1 MPDQV
6 QKLHD
11 PHPHP
16 QERYLDL
23 YGPHSPANSDSPL
36 SLVVRKEEQRKL
48 VLVDSPGRSSGFSDG
63 SYESSPNRSPHQE
76 AAYDTQDRLP
86 RLPNPQNEPE
96 TEKPLSLVIRKN
108 LAHCEDSAS
117 KYTIHHKVSNNNYN
131 QHNLSKQTA
140 PPKKKS
146 DYWTEPNV
154 AINSKNADN
163 INSSEHYNERLVNV
177 DEDYQDRDSG
187 NEDSE
192 PALVISEAI
201 HEEEEIDQEIAHDF
215 STLRQRSAAIPI
227 KELSE
232 SQKQDES
239 TKSAGIKIK
248 AFALPSKEE
257 ENISTEEVSPIA
269 EADGIS
275 DLSSEC
281 ASTSSVDTW
290 SSSMIEGKPYTYGSD
305 VVIRRI
311 SRSSNGES
319 VYQCDFCDKLFA
331 NKYHLQSHLV
341 THTGERAF
349 TCKICKKTF
358 GRKSTLRAHM
368 TTHTKVSNFMCTVCE
383 KACNDN
389 NSLEEHMRMHTGEK
403 PFVCSICQKAYARK
417 SHLNVHYRVHT
428 GERPFVCEYC
438 NKDFTEKRFLN
449 DHMQTA
455 HNGIDGPLKC
465 PNCAREFAY
474 KTSLKQHLK
483 KQMCERNMKRA
494 HGNLSSGSVAKQF
507 QCPFC
512 DKSYSWKQTLKQH
525 VSMYHRNKV
534 HTDEFWRY
542 ELTKNR
548 RTIMDDKANE
558 DLWKKQLGKHA
569 EETAKLKLEA
579 EAAAAAAAAA
589 QASIVENDTS
599 SVQTANEEKSS
610 ENNNQEENNKWLDQ
624 INRASNGQ
632 PDGENVTTE
641 MKLLALQSLQNSLH
655 FMSMANPQFAAMSSL
670 QRFANL
676 QNVSG
681 QESAIPPQIKLEN
694 PGGPPQESYLSLLA
708 QIAKKE
714 SDDRFDNMKTIDG
727 DNQSKEMSSFNN
739 NNSNN
744 VNNNNTNG
752 SSENVLPLLPTKEE
766 SSVKRTQMWLQQ
778 VNKYRHKP
786 PKEEL
791 DANHEELWEQQISRV
806 KKNPVRSPLEPV
818 EIVIED
824 DSDASIREFRSN
836 SPFQP
841 PRPLSRHSRRS
852 TINNNNNESITV
864 FQTKIVLSQPAGAHG
879 TATLS
884 IPQQFISQPGTPV
897 LSPKVFLHATHGNTI
912 TENQGTSSHD
922 SQKELSD
929 RFKTPNEKE
938 LGRPSPAQTPVPRE
952 QSPAPAA
959 HCGEDASMLKS
970 LLLDRMKRKRSSSI
984 EADVN
989 SKKSTSAIVPKVSK
1003 PVAIPEQPQDILRKR
1018 LLGWV
1023 DPPIPKASPKQERTT
1038 VPVEARRSQEPSATP
1053 MRSQARQNLNHNY
1066 GQVFQIDLNH
1076 QEEEPQRNLQA
1087 RNSQAR
1093 NSTARNSPAR
1103 NSLAGNL
1110 PETQNQPEPLNN
1122 TGKNLSTKKETS
1134 GAKKEN
1140 TVTYANTSV
1149 LKHLLHRYTEMNQ

>member
-16 QERYLDL
+16 QERYLGL

-48 VLVDSPGRSSGFSDG
+48 VFDSPGRSSGFSDG

-76 AAYDTQDRLP
+76 AAYDAQDRLP
-86 RLPNPQNEPE
+86 YPQNEPE

-108 LAHCEDSAS
+108 LAHCEDPKSE
-117 KYTIHHKVSNNNYN
+117 YTVHPKVSNNSYN
-131 QHNLSKQTA
+131 HKKLSTHAA

-146 DYWTEPNV
+146 DYWTEPNI
-154 AINSKNADN
+154 AKNCENAGN
-163 INSSEHYNERLVNV
+163 NNFSERFNERLVNV
-177 DEDYQDRDSG
+177 ADDYQDRDSG

-201 HEEEEIDQEIAHDF
+201 PEEEEIDQEIAHDF
-215 STLRQRSAAIPI
+215 STLRQRAVTIPI
-227 KELSE
+227 KENRCKPESELLE
-232 SQKQDES
+232 SQKHEDN

-248 AFALPSKEE
+248 AFAKLLDESGSSSKEE
-257 ENISTEEVSPIA
+257 ANISHEEVSPIV
-269 EADGIS
+269 EGDGIS

-281 ASTSSVDTW
+281 ASISSVDTW

-569 EETAKLKLEA
+569 EETAKLKQEA
-579 EAAAAAAAAA
+579 EAAAAAAAA
-589 QASIVENDTS
+589 QATIPETDGSSI
-599 SVQTANEEKSS
+599 QTANEEKSS
-610 ENNNQEENNKWLDQ
+610 ENNNSQEENNKWLDQ
-624 INRASNGQ
+624 INRASNSQAGN
-632 PDGENVTTE
+632 ENVTTE

-655 FMSMANPQFAAMSSL
+655 FMSMGMSGPQFAAMSSL

-676 QNVSG
+676 QNISG
-681 QESAIPPQIKLEN
+681 QESVAPAQIKLEN
-694 PGGPPQESYLSLLA
+694 PAGAPQESYLSLLA

-714 SDDRFDNMKTIDG
+714 SDDRFDNMKPIDTG
-727 DNQSKEMSSFNN
+727 DNQLKEMSSFTNKN
-739 NNSNN
+739 
-744 VNNNNTNG
+744 NG
-752 SSENVLPLLPTKEE
+752 SSDNVLPLLPTKEE

-824 DSDASIREFRSN
+824 DSDASIREFAAN

-864 FQTKIVLSQPAGAHG
+864 FQTKIVLSQSAGPQG
-879 TATLS
+879 TTTLS
-884 IPQQFISQPGTPV
+884 IPHQFISQPGTPDM
-897 LSPKVFLHATHGNTI
+897 SPKVFLQPTHVNPI
-912 TENQGTSSHD
+912 TENQGISSQEH
-922 SQKELSD
+922 QQELSD
-929 RFKTPNEKE
+929 HFKTPNEKE
-938 LGRPSPAQTPVPRE
+938 LGRPSPAQTPAPRE
-952 QSPAPAA
+952 QSPAPVP

-989 SKKSTSAIVPKVSK
+989 SKKSTSSIVPKVSK
-1003 PVAIPEQPQDILRKR
+1003 PVTIPEQPQDILRKR

-1023 DPPIPKASPKQERTT
+1023 DPPTPKESPKQERTT
-1038 VPVEARRSQEPSATP
+1038 GPVEARRSQQPSAT
-1053 MRSQARQNLNHNY
+1053 QAQSKAEQNLTQNY
-1066 GQVFQIDLNH
+1066 GQVFQIDLNQ
-1076 QEEEPQRNLQA
+1076 QEVE
-1087 RNSQAR
+1087 
-1093 NSTARNSPAR
+1093 PAR
-1103 NSLAGNL
+1103 NSLARNSSAKSS
-1110 PETQNQPEPLNN
+1110 PPNQNGSEGTNN
-1122 TGKNLSTKKETS
+1122 AAQNMSTKEEAP

>member
-6 QKLHD
+6 QKLHG

-16 QERYLDL
+16 QERYLGL

-76 AAYDTQDRLP
+76 AAYDGHERLP
-86 RLPNPQNEPE
+86 YQQNEHE

-108 LAHCEDSAS
+108 LGHCEDPKA
-117 KYTIHHKVSNNNYN
+117 KVSEYSVHPKVSQNIYN
-131 QHNLSKQTA
+131 QQSSSKLTA

-146 DYWTEPNV
+146 DYWTEPSIAVNDG
-154 AINSKNADN
+154 NNN
-163 INSSEHYNERLVNV
+163 NTREHFNERLVNV
-177 DEDYQDRDSG
+177 GEDYRDRDSG

-192 PALVISEAI
+192 PPLVISETNPD
-201 HEEEEIDQEIAHDF
+201 EDDLDQEIAHDF
-215 STLRQRSAAIPI
+215 STIRQRSGAIPI
-227 KELSE
+227 KANRSTPESE
-232 SQKQDES
+232 SQKQDDTS
-239 TKSAGIKIK
+239 KSAGIKIK
-248 AFALPSKEE
+248 AFAKLLEEGGNSSKEE
-257 ENISTEEVSPIA
+257 TNISNEEVSPIV
-269 EADGIS
+269 EDGIS

-281 ASTSSVDTW
+281 ASVSSVDTW

-579 EAAAAAAAAA
+579 EAAAAAASAAA
-589 QASIVENDTS
+589 AAAVAIAENDGS
-599 SVQTANEEKSS
+599 SIQTANEEKSS
-610 ENNNQEENNKWLDQ
+610 ENNNQDENSKWLDQ
-624 INRASNGQ
+624 INRAGTSQASN
-632 PDGENVTTE
+632 ENVTTE

-655 FMSMANPQFAAMSSL
+655 FMSMGMSGPQFAAMSSL

-676 QNVSG
+676 QNISG
-681 QESAIPPQIKLEN
+681 PESAAPAQQIKLEN
-694 PGGPPQESYLSLLA
+694 PAGAPQESYLSLLA

-714 SDDRFDNMKTIDG
+714 SDDRFDNMKPTIDTG
-727 DNQSKEMSSFNN
+727 DNQLKEMSSF
-739 NNSNN
+739 
-744 VNNNNTNG
+744 TNKDTG
-752 SSENVLPLLPTKEE
+752 SPDNVLPLPPTKEE

-824 DSDASIREFRSN
+824 DSDASIREYNGN

-852 TINNNNNESITV
+852 TINNNNNESVTV
-864 FQTKIVLSQPAGAHG
+864 FQTKIVLSHPAGPQG

-884 IPQQFISQPGTPV
+884 LPQQFISQPGPSGI
-897 LSPKVFLHATHGNTI
+897 SPKVFLQPSYI
-912 TENQGTSSHD
+912 KPKIENQGSD
-922 SQKELSD
+922 SQDPYDHIS
-929 RFKTPNEKE
+929 TPNEQV
-938 LGRPSPAQTPVPRE
+938 LGRPSPVPTPAPRE
-952 QSPAPAA
+952 QSPAPVA

-984 EADVN
+984 ETDAN
-989 SKKSTSAIVPKVSK
+989 SKKSTSMNVPKVSK
-1003 PVAIPEQPQDILRKR
+1003 PVTIPEQPQDILRKR

-1023 DPPIPKASPKQERTT
+1023 DPPAPKESPKQERTT
-1038 VPVEARRSQEPSATP
+1038 APVVTPRSQEPSANRLQSRP
-1053 MRSQARQNLNHNY
+1053 GQNLNQNY
-1066 GQVFQIDLNH
+1066 GQVFQIDLNQ
-1076 QEEEPQRNLQA
+1076 QEESVRTSPA
-1087 RNSQAR
+1087 GH
-1093 NSTARNSPAR
+1093 SPAR
-1103 NSLAGNL
+1103 ISPPPINR
-1110 PETQNQPEPLNN
+1110 PEGPNDSREN
-1122 TGKNLSTKKETS
+1122 KSTKKENS

>member
-1 MPDQV
+1 V
-6 QKLHD
+6 
-11 PHPHP
+11 HPKV
-16 QERYLDL
+16 
-23 YGPHSPANSDSPL
+23 G
-36 SLVVRKEEQRKL
+36 
-48 VLVDSPGRSSGFSDG
+48 
-63 SYESSPNRSPHQE
+63 
-76 AAYDTQDRLP
+76 
-86 RLPNPQNEPE
+86 QNIYSQQN
-96 TEKPLSLVIRKN
+96 T
-108 LAHCEDSAS
+108 
-117 KYTIHHKVSNNNYN
+117 SNVA
-131 QHNLSKQTA
+131 A

-146 DYWTEPNV
+146 DYWAESVIAVNDGNNNNTR
-154 AINSKNADN
+154 
-163 INSSEHYNERLVNV
+163 EHLNERLVNV
-177 DEDYQDRDSG
+177 GEDYRDRDSG

-192 PALVISEAI
+192 PPLVISEAGPDEDDMEQDI
-201 HEEEEIDQEIAHDF
+201 PHDF
-215 STLRQRSAAIPI
+215 STIRHSSAAIPI
-227 KELSE
+227 KTNRCSSESE
-232 SQKQDES
+232 SQKIYENS
-239 TKSAGIKIK
+239 KSAGIKIK
-248 AFALPSKEE
+248 AFAKLLEEGGNSSKEE
-257 ENISTEEVSPIA
+257 ANISNEEVSPIV
-269 EADGIS
+269 EGDGIS

-281 ASTSSVDTW
+281 ASISSVDTW

-589 QASIVENDTS
+589 AAENDGS
-599 SVQTANEEKSS
+599 SIQTANEEKSS
-610 ENNNQEENNKWLDQ
+610 ESNTQDENSKWLDQ
-624 INRASNGQ
+624 INRAGTSQASN
-632 PDGENVTTE
+632 ENVTTE

-655 FMSMANPQFAAMSSL
+655 FMSMGMSGPQFAAMSNL

-676 QNVSG
+676 QNISG
-681 QESAIPPQIKLEN
+681 QESAAPAQIKIEN
-694 PGGPPQESYLSLLA
+694 PSGPPQESYLSLLA

-714 SDDRFDNMKTIDG
+714 SDDRFDNLKPTIDTG
-727 DNQSKEMSSFNN
+727 DNQLKEMSSYTNKD
-739 NNSNN
+739 
-744 VNNNNTNG
+744 NG
-752 SSENVLPLLPTKEE
+752 SSDNVLPLPPTKEE

-824 DSDASIREFRSN
+824 DSDAPSRELN
-836 SPFQP
+836 GASPFQP

-852 TINNNNNESITV
+852 TINNNNNESVTV
-864 FQTKIVLSQPAGAHG
+864 FQAKIVLSQPTGPQG
-879 TATLS
+879 TTTLS
-884 IPQQFISQPGTPV
+884 LPQQFISPPGPSAM
-897 LSPKVFLHATHGNTI
+897 SPKAFLLPAHAKPKL
-912 TENQGTSSHD
+912 ENQGSDSHD
-922 SQKELSD
+922 PNDHISL
-929 RFKTPNEKE
+929 PNEPE
-938 LGRPSPAQTPVPRE
+938 LGRPSPVPTPAPRE
-952 QSPAPAA
+952 QSPVPAP
-959 HCGEDASMLKS
+959 HFGEDASMLKS

-984 EADVN
+984 ETDVN
-989 SKKSTSAIVPKVSK
+989 SKKSTSSSVPKVSK
-1003 PVAIPEQPQDILRKR
+1003 PLAIPEQPQDILRKR

-1023 DPPIPKASPKQERTT
+1023 DPPAPKEPPKQERATAS
-1038 VPVEARRSQEPSATP
+1038 VPPQRSQEPSRVRAQTP
-1053 MRSQARQNLNHNY
+1053 AGEHLNQNY
-1066 GQVFQIDLNH
+1066 GQVFQIDLNQ
-1076 QEEEPQRNLQA
+1076 QEESA
-1087 RNSQAR
+1087 R
-1093 NSTARNSPAR
+1093 SPPVR
-1103 NSLAGNL
+1103 HSLPTVSPPPNNP
-1110 PETQNQPEPLNN
+1110 PEQPNHTSDN
-1122 TGKNLSTKKETS
+1122 KSTKKEN
-1134 GAKKEN
+1134 AAIKKE
-1140 TVTYANTSV
+1140 TPVTYANTSV

>member
-16 QERYLDL
+16 QERYLGL

-76 AAYDTQDRLP
+76 AAYDTHERISY
-86 RLPNPQNEPE
+86 PQNEPE

-108 LAHCEDSAS
+108 VSNFDESNS
-117 KYTIHHKVSNNNYN
+117 KVLEYSVHQKVSQTSYN
-131 QHNLSKQTA
+131 SHSSPGQSA

-146 DYWTEPNV
+146 NYWTDPNPPLHEKSV
-154 AINSKNADN
+154 SNARED
-163 INSSEHYNERLVNV
+163 YNERLVNTGR
-177 DEDYQDRDSG
+177 DYQDRDSG

-192 PALVISEAI
+192 PPLVISEGNFDDDEDI
-201 HEEEEIDQEIAHDF
+201 HQEIAHDF
-215 STLRQRSAAIPI
+215 STLRPKSTASVNETERVTP
-227 KELSE
+227 EHE
-232 SQKQDES
+232 SRKLEDS

-248 AFALPSKEE
+248 AFAKLFEEAGNNSKAEP
-257 ENISTEEVSPIA
+257 NISNEEPAPIH

-281 ASTSSVDTW
+281 ASISSVDTW

-349 TCKICKKTF
+349 TCRICKKTF

-403 PFVCSICQKAYARK
+403 PFVCTICQKAYARK

-494 HGNLSSGSVAKQF
+494 HGNLSGGAVAKQF

-579 EAAAAAAAAA
+579 NAAAATVTAANA
-589 QASIVENDTS
+589 ENDGTS
-599 SVQTANEEKSS
+599 SPSTGEDKPSDNS
-610 ENNNQEENNKWLDQ
+610 NQEENNKWLDQ
-624 INRASNGQ
+624 INRAGGSQANN
-632 PDGENVTTE
+632 ENVTTE

-655 FMSMANPQFAAMSSL
+655 FMSMGIPGPQFAAMSNL

-681 QESAIPPQIKLEN
+681 QESTTQNQVKLEN
-694 PGGPPQESYLSLLA
+694 STGPPQESYLSLLA

-714 SDDRFDNMKTIDG
+714 SDDRFEMKSAVNTG
-727 DNQSKEMSSFNN
+727 DNQLKEMSSY
-739 NNSNN
+739 SNKS
-744 VNNNNTNG
+744 NG
-752 SSENVLPLLPTKEE
+752 SSENVLPLPPTKEE

-786 PKEEL
+786 PKEEI

-824 DSDASIREFRSN
+824 DGEALNREQNGN
-836 SPFQP
+836 SPFPP
-841 PRPLSRHSRRS
+841 PRPLSRQSQRS
-852 TINNNNNESITV
+852 TVNNNNNESITV
-864 FQTKIVLSQPAGAHG
+864 FQTKIVISQPQGLQG

-884 IPQQFISQPGTPV
+884 LPPQFISQPGPSGAG
-897 LSPKVFLHATHGNTI
+897 LSPKVFLQPSNVMPKG
-912 TENQGTSSHD
+912 ENQVNGAF
-922 SQKELSD
+922 ELSD
-929 RFKTPNEKE
+929 QFKAQSDQD
-938 LGRPSPAQTPVPRE
+938 LGRPSPAQTPAPRE
-952 QSPAPAA
+952 QSPTRIA

-984 EADVN
+984 EADLN
-989 SKKSTSAIVPKVSK
+989 SKKSNSSNIQKVSK
-1003 PVAIPEQPQDILRKR
+1003 PMAIPEQPQDILRKR

-1023 DPPIPKASPKQERTT
+1023 DPPPPASKESPKHDDLST
-1038 VPVEARRSQEPSATP
+1038 PSDPRRSQEQSSPAQP
-1053 MRSQARQNLNHNY
+1053 NPVGQNPNQNY
-1066 GQVFQIDLNH
+1066 GQVFQIDLN
-1076 QEEEPQRNLQA
+1076 QTDEESAKGSLTQ
-1087 RNSQAR
+1087 
-1093 NSTARNSPAR
+1093 NSTARVAATPPSRPELENNNNS
-1103 NSLAGNL
+1103 GD
-1110 PETQNQPEPLNN
+1110 
-1122 TGKNLSTKKETS
+1122 KTS
-1134 GAKKEN
+1134 AKKEKSGGKKEKE
-1140 TVTYANTSV
+1140 VTYANTSV
-1149 LKHLLHRYTEMNQ
+1149 LKHLLHRYTETNQ

>member
-6 QKLHD
+6 QKFHEH
-11 PHPHP
+11 HPHP
-16 QERYLDL
+16 QERYLGL

-76 AAYDTQDRLP
+76 SGHDGHERLP
-86 RLPNPQNEPE
+86 YHQAEQE
-96 TEKPLSLVIRKN
+96 SEKPLSLVIRKKV
-108 LAHCEDSAS
+108 AHSEDHEA
-117 KYTIHHKVSNNNYN
+117 KVSEYSVHPKES
-131 QHNLSKQTA
+131 QHNFSQQGSSKISA

-146 DYWTEPNV
+146 EYWTESNDGNN
-154 AINSKNADN
+154 NSTR
-163 INSSEHYNERLVNV
+163 EHFDVVNV
-177 DEDYQDRDSG
+177 GEDYRDRDSG

-192 PALVISEAI
+192 PPLVISEAGP
-201 HEEEEIDQEIAHDF
+201 EEDDMDQETPHDF
-215 STLRQRSAAIPI
+215 STIRHRSSALPRCPP
-227 KELSE
+227 ESE
-232 SQKQDES
+232 SQKEES
-239 TKSAGIKIK
+239 SKSAGIKIK
-248 AFALPSKEE
+248 AFAKLLEEGGSSSKEE
-257 ENISTEEVSPIA
+257 QNISNEEVSPVGDG
-269 EADGIS
+269 DGIS

-281 ASTSSVDTW
+281 ASISSVDTW

-579 EAAAAAAAAA
+579 EAAAVAAASAAT
-589 QASIVENDTS
+589 ENDGS
-599 SVQTANEEKSS
+599 SVQTANEEKMS
-610 ENNNQEENNKWLDQ
+610 ENTNQDENSKWLDQ
-624 INRASNGQ
+624 INRASTSQENN
-632 PDGENVTTE
+632 ENVSTE
-641 MKLLALQSLQNSLH
+641 IKLLALQSLQNSLH
-655 FMSMANPQFAAMSSL
+655 FMSMGMSGPQFAAMSNL

-676 QNVSG
+676 QNISG
-681 QESAIPPQIKLEN
+681 QESTAPAQIKLEN
-694 PGGPPQESYLSLLA
+694 PTGPPQESYLSLLA

-714 SDDRFDNMKTIDG
+714 SDDRFDNMKATIDTG
-727 DNQSKEMSSFNN
+727 DNQLKDMSSF
-739 NNSNN
+739 
-744 VNNNNTNG
+744 TNKMTG
-752 SSENVLPLLPTKEE
+752 SPEHVLPLPPTKEE

-824 DSDASIREFRSN
+824 DGDASTRELNRS

-852 TINNNNNESITV
+852 TINNNNNESVTV
-864 FQTKIVLSQPAGAHG
+864 FQTKIVLSGPTGPQG

-884 IPQQFISQPGTPV
+884 LPQNIISQPGPSGM
-897 LSPKVFLHATHGNTI
+897 SPKVFLQPAVVTPKL
-912 TENQGTSSHD
+912 ENQGSD
-922 SQKELSD
+922 SQD
-929 RFKTPNEKE
+929 PNDHISVPNDP
-938 LGRPSPAQTPVPRE
+938 GRPSPVPTPAPRE
-952 QSPAPAA
+952 HSPAPVAP
-959 HCGEDASMLKS
+959 CGEDASMLKS
-970 LLLDRMKRKRSSSI
+970 LLLDRMKRKRSPSI
-984 EADVN
+984 ESDAN
-989 SKKSTSAIVPKVSK
+989 SKKSSSLSVPKVSK
-1003 PVAIPEQPQDILRKR
+1003 PIPIPEQPQDILRKR

-1023 DPPIPKASPKQERTT
+1023 DPPAPKEPPKQQR
-1038 VPVEARRSQEPSATP
+1038 VASVQPQRSQEPSAA
-1053 MRSQARQNLNHNY
+1053 RSQIQTGEHLNQTY

-1076 QEEEPQRNLQA
+1076 QEEAA
-1087 RNSQAR
+1087 RS
-1093 NSTARNSPAR
+1093 SPAR
-1103 NSLAGNL
+1103 DSPARSSPSRSSPARQSLPTVSPPPANK
-1110 PETQNQPEPLNN
+1110 PEEPNN
-1122 TGKNLSTKKETS
+1122 PSDNKSTKN
-1134 GAKKEN
+1134 GPKKEN